1 MWLNLYERDF
11 QPAVS
16 HNRWRGEC
24 RRPGTTGPLAAGG
37 TRDDVLKEG
46 PSVWPRW
53 SEHPQSRL
61 VNDIE

>member
-16 HNRWRGEC
+16 QNRWHGEC
-24 RRPGTTGPLAAGG
+24 RRPRTAEPLTAGG
-37 TRDDVLKEG
+37 TRENVLRQR
-46 PSVWPRW
+46 PSVWPRR